1 MDKRK
6 RSPCI
11 ELEEYFDKLLHSV
24 HCGINPL
31 FLTKPPLKSANCPS
45 PPFLSNPS
53 YVSVFREPPKNLW
66 TPKILQFFI
75 LHPILSF
82 KSNELVKTSQFEFL
96 VMTEQ
101 NLLVYKLFFALNIPN
116 LSFFMSK
123 FQPPWKRSPLLPQ
136 QPLLKIGPV
145 NPTLSFWKF
154 GMFNLPPP
162 LSLSQQNGGCTPC
175 ITDHVLNQLG
185 LNLFQPI
192 SMETVLKNWN
202 ENYW

>member
-1 MDKRK
+1 MVSTPSQKH
-6 RSPCI
+6 
-11 ELEEYFDKLLHSV
+11 Y
-24 HCGINPL
+24 PL
-31 FLTKPPLKSANCPS
+31 FLAKPPLKSANCPS

-66 TPKILQFFI
+66 TPKILQFSI

-116 LSFFMSK
+116 FSFFISK
-123 FQPPWKRSPLLPQ
+123 LQPPWKRSPLLPQ

-145 NPTLSFWKF
+145 NPTLSFWKL
-154 GMFNLPPP
+154 GMFNLPPSP
-162 LSLSQQNGGCTPC
+162 SLSRMGGCTPC
-175 ITDHVLNQLG
+175 ITLQFMICFEINQLG

-192 SMETVLKNWN
+192 SMETVLKTSDK
-202 ENYW
+202 